1 VLISPVVQVYL
12 VFLSLP
18 KLAKKERDIVDY
30 IILLGS
36 LAVTGFTIY
45 FFIER
50 LRQQKLKNKGV
61 TQPAE
66 ESKAIG
72 VIIE

>member
-1 VLISPVVQVYL
+1 
-12 VFLSLP
+12 
-18 KLAKKERDIVDY
+18 LAKKERDIVDY